1 MYLEKLNM
9 SNRIAVV
16 TGGTQGIGL
25 AISEALAEA
34 GAKVIALTND
44 ESQIAVA
51 KQEMQSKGYTLE
63 CFALDVTDS
72 AAVDLMAQ
80 KIEDE
85 FGPVDNLVNNAGI
98 SPAFLG
104 AEEVPDEIYLKVM
117 DVNLNGVFWC
127 CRSFGKR
134 MLKRKT
140 GAIVNVGSM
149 SGEIN
154 NIPQDQSYYNISK
167 AGVHHLTK
175 CLAAEWAKD
184 GVRVNCVAPT
194 FIETKLT
201 KFGMEDNPEMAK
213 IWLDMTPMGRVG
225 QPHEI
230 ASVALFLASDAS
242 SLMTGAVVLADAGYT
257 LW

>member
-9 SNRIAVV
+9 SGRVAVV

-25 AISEALAEA
+25 AITEALSEA
-34 GAKVIALTND
+34 GAQVIALTND
-44 ESQIAVA
+44 EGQIGTAIS
-51 KQEMQSKGYTLE
+51 EMSSKGYDIS
-63 CFALDVTDS
+63 AKVLDVTDS
-72 AAVDLMAQ
+72 SAVEAVADE
-80 KIEDE
+80 IEME
-85 FGPVDNLVNNAGI
+85 FGPVQTLVNNAGI
-98 SPAFLG
+98 SPAFVG
-104 AEEVPDEIYLKVM
+104 AEDVPDALYLSVM
-117 DVNLNGVFWC
+117 NVNLNGVFWC

-134 MLKRKT
+134 MLSRNKGT
-140 GAIVNVGSM
+140 IVNVGSM

-175 CLAAEWAKD
+175 CLAAEWAPD

-213 IWLDMTPMGRVG
+213 TWLDMTPMGRIG
-225 QPHEI
+225 QPDEI

-242 SLMTGAVVLADAGYT
+242 SLMTGSIVMADAGYT